1 MDQIFEPRDL
11 KIPGKLNPKI
21 NDILDMI
28 LNVFYL
34 QNGIQMKLKNDE
46 NI

>member
-11 KIPGKLNPKI
+11 KIPGKLSPEI
-21 NDILDMI
+21 NDFLDMI

-34 QNGIQMKLKNDE
+34 QNDTKMKLKIYE

>member
-11 KIPGKLNPKI
+11 KILGKLSPKI
-21 NDILDMI
+21 INFLDMI

-34 QNGIQMKLKNDE
+34 QNDLQMKLKIYE

>member
-11 KIPGKLNPKI
+11 KIQGKLSPKI
-21 NDILDMI
+21 NDFLDMI

-34 QNGIQMKLKNDE
+34 QHDTQMKLNIYE